1 MSLPRFLA
9 SRFFQSSSN
18 KPGASTPAIR
28 IATLGIAVG
37 LAVMLITQSVV
48 SGFQHEVSRKV
59 EGMASHIEIMDLR
72 SLGSP
77 ENFPIHATPGFLKA
91 IDSVPAVA
99 HVQRIAT
106 KMGILKTEDDF
117 LAINLK
123 GIGPDYDTTFLH
135 SAITEG
141 RLPHD
146 NEILISARQA
156 KALQLKTADKVF
168 AYFFEDDIH
177 TRRYTIS
184 GIYDTHMTLFDQGT
198 VFAPFNAVAT
208 LNPWGTDNPDAC
220 CCIEVRLQDI
230 KQIPQA
236 QPPLQQI
243 AQHHTAKA
251 AQAVSVEEHYPQ
263 VFSWLNLLDVNMM
276 LILILMVAVAGITMV
291 SGLLILILERT
302 QTIGV
307 LKALGATNRQV
318 RHTFLHFAALII
330 VRGMAWGNI
339 AALALILAQQQWG
352 LIHLNPDTYYVD
364 TVPAELHLLPFI
376 IINLA
381 TLALTLITLI
391 LPSHIVSRI
400 QPAKA
405 IRFE

>member
-1 MSLPRFLA
+1 
-9 SRFFQSSSN
+9 
-18 KPGASTPAIR
+18 
-28 IATLGIAVG
+28 
-37 LAVMLITQSVV
+37 
-48 SGFQHEVSRKV
+48 
-59 EGMASHIEIMDLR
+59 
-72 SLGSP
+72 
-77 ENFPIHATPGFLKA
+77 
-91 IDSVPAVA
+91 
-99 HVQRIAT
+99 
-106 KMGILKTEDDF
+106 
-117 LAINLK
+117 
-123 GIGPDYDTTFLH
+123 
-135 SAITEG
+135 
-141 RLPHD
+141 
-146 NEILISARQA
+146 
-156 KALQLKTADKVF
+156 
-168 AYFFEDDIH
+168 
-177 TRRYTIS
+177 
-184 GIYDTHMTLFDQGT
+184 
-198 VFAPFNAVAT
+198 
-208 LNPWGTDNPDAC
+208 
-220 CCIEVRLQDI
+220 
-230 KQIPQA
+230 
-236 QPPLQQI
+236 
-243 AQHHTAKA
+243 
-251 AQAVSVEEHYPQ
+251 
-263 VFSWLNLLDVNMM
+263 MM

-381 TLALTLITLI
+381 TLALTLIALI

>member
-59 EGMASHIEIMDLR
+59 EEMASHIEIMDLR

-381 TLALTLITLI
+381 TLALTLIALI